1 MMKRVISISIGSSE
15 RNHCV
20 EVEFLGQPFHIER
33 IGTDGDIN
41 KAIELIHQ
49 LDGKVDAFGMG
60 GIDLYIWAGTKRY
73 TFRDGKRIARAA
85 KITPIVDGTGLKN
98 SLERRVIYWLQETGE
113 LDFKKQRVLLTCG
126 VDRFGMAEALTELEA
141 DVVYGDLMFG
151 LGMPRAIH
159 SLRALHNAAN
169 ILAPVVVQLPFKL
182 VYPTGDK
189 QLKEAKPRWQEWYQW
204 ADVIAGDYLFIK
216 KYMPDDLRGKTILT
230 NTVTAK
236 DVEDL
241 KQRGVST
248 LITTTPE
255 LSGRS
260 FGTNVMEGVLVA
272 LSDKPWQQ
280 LTSQDYLAMLDNLR
294 IKPRLEKMA

>member
-1 MMKRVISISIGSSE
+1 MKRVISISIGSSE

>member
-1 MMKRVISISIGSSE
+1 
-15 RNHCV
+15 
-20 EVEFLGQPFHIER
+20 
-33 IGTDGDIN
+33 
-41 KAIELIHQ
+41 
-49 LDGKVDAFGMG
+49 MG